1 MVHVPLAEFAGK
13 LLKIVADNKWQDAIQ
28 VFIVQKAKKKF
39 VNWFRSKKQ
48 TFLNSSNKICTYN
61 DEWNCYSFAVM
72 LRMTRYGLASPYCL
86 GKAISMKWQKK
97 HLHVSICITKQV
109 IFGMWGYVHKIKY
122 LSLEHEHNKNS
133 LQSLL
138 KKKSNINAC
147 FFVLGQHSAKV
158 TVIIAA

>member
-61 DEWNCYSFAVM
+61 DE
-72 LRMTRYGLASPYCL
+72 
-86 GKAISMKWQKK
+86 
-97 HLHVSICITKQV
+97 
-109 IFGMWGYVHKIKY
+109 
-122 LSLEHEHNKNS
+122 
-133 LQSLL
+133 
-138 KKKSNINAC
+138 
-147 FFVLGQHSAKV
+147 
-158 TVIIAA
+158 